1 LRPLSLSFFLSFAA
15 GVWRGG
21 VAQRGA
27 CDNPQ
32 IHHVIFARLTLHT
45 RGAALVPPPLLL
57 LPPPPLLRLLPP
69 PPLLLP
75 PPPLL
80 LLLLLLPLPPLPLP
94 LLQLLMW
101 LAASGSGDQTMPQ
114 SLHRR
119 VHCCTRVASH
129 NTATRVVLAVLVE
142 PHALSSL
149 SVELSACQLSAS
161 RLSSVTLVIGMQIP

>member
-1 LRPLSLSFFLSFAA
+1 
-15 GVWRGG
+15 
-21 VAQRGA
+21 
-27 CDNPQ
+27 
-32 IHHVIFARLTLHT
+32 LHT

-57 LPPPPLLRLLPP
+57 LPPPPLLLLLPPPPLLLLPPP

-80 LLLLLLPLPPLPLP
+80 LLLPP

>member
-1 LRPLSLSFFLSFAA
+1 
-15 GVWRGG
+15 
-21 VAQRGA
+21 
-27 CDNPQ
+27 
-32 IHHVIFARLTLHT
+32 
-45 RGAALVPPPLLL
+45 
-57 LPPPPLLRLLPP
+57 
-69 PPLLLP
+69 
-75 PPPLL
+75 
-80 LLLLLLPLPPLPLP
+80 
-94 LLQLLMW
+94 
-101 LAASGSGDQTMPQ
+101 MPQ

>member
-1 LRPLSLSFFLSFAA
+1 MRPLSLSFFLSFAV

-57 LPPPPLLRLLPP
+57 LPPPPLL
-69 PPLLLP
+69 LLLP
-75 PPPLL
+75 PPP

-101 LAASGSGDQTMPQ
+101 LAASGSADQTMPQ

>member
-1 LRPLSLSFFLSFAA
+1 M
-15 GVWRGG
+15 
-21 VAQRGA
+21 
-27 CDNPQ
+27 
-32 IHHVIFARLTLHT
+32 
-45 RGAALVPPPLLL
+45 PPPLLL
-57 LPPPPLLRLLPP
+57 LPPPPLL
-69 PPLLLP
+69 LLLP
-75 PPPLL
+75 PPP

-101 LAASGSGDQTMPQ
+101 LAASGSADQTMPQ